1 MIREVPPEHRRRL
14 VVPEANAGRS
24 SVVVSLSFL
33 LATALSGLLGI
44 LIGVVLGEGVETDA
58 FLGAYSV
65 YLVFLLF
72 GANLRVAL
80 LPLLGAADDE
90 ARLRRRAQ
98 DLLDRIGATGFL
110 VAALVLIIAP
120 AAAWLLTSGA
130 HEGGFGIAAGTLA
143 ILAPAAYCQLIGA
156 AQSAVLAAGQ
166 RFSASAALFVA
177 SSATTV
183 ALATVLML
191 AIGALGAALGVLGG
205 AIVLAV
211 GHARYLARFGMASQ
225 PGLALLRERATYRV
239 ATGALAGAALPLAF
253 QVNLTIALGVV
264 SGAVGVV
271 TAYTYGYFVPLL
283 LTSLTGAS
291 IGFVSM
297 PSLVADV
304 RVRGRAAAED
314 YVRVFAPLGG
324 FLYIPLAAGCAFLGR
339 PVLEAVLVGPLSAE
353 TVKLLWDVL
362 LIFLAMG
369 LAWVLCTPVST
380 LELTLRRY
388 RSLTAI
394 ALASVALQAAA
405 VGVAAT
411 HGPRPAAVAH
421 ACVGALVAV
430 ALFVDV
436 FRRSAP
442 RVIAGVVAR
451 TLPAAA
457 LGLVFPAAAAV
468 TPAGWTAHVAAA
480 ALGLALYFAL
490 ALALWPDKRRR
501 LLALRV
507 RRYDATP

>member
-1 MIREVPPEHRRRL
+1 M
-14 VVPEANAGRS
+14 NAGRS
-24 SVVVSLSFL
+24 SVIVSLSFL

-44 LIGVVLGEGVETDA
+44 LIGVVLGEGAATDA

-80 LPLLGAADDE
+80 LPLLGTADDE
-90 ARLRRRAQ
+90 ASLRERAQ
-98 DLLDRIGATGFL
+98 DLLARIGATGIL
-110 VAALVLIIAP
+110 ITALVLVTAP

-130 HEGGFGIAAGTLA
+130 EGGGFGIAAGTLA

-156 AQSAVLAAGQ
+156 AQSAVLASGQ

-183 ALATVLML
+183 ALAAVLML
-191 AIGALGAALGVLGG
+191 IFGALGAASGVLGG
-205 AIVLAV
+205 AMVLAV
-211 GHARYLARFGMASQ
+211 GHARYLERFGVVSRTR
-225 PGLALLRERATYRV
+225 PGLLRERATYRL
-239 ATGALAGAALPLAF
+239 AAGALAGAALPLAF

-264 SGAVGVV
+264 TGVVGVV
-271 TAYTYGYFVPLL
+271 TAYTYGYFVPLV

-324 FLYIPLAAGCAFLGR
+324 FLYVPLAAGCAFLGR
-339 PVLEAVLVGPLSAE
+339 PVVEAVLVGPLSAD
-353 TVKLLWDVL
+353 TVRLLWNVL
-362 LIFLAMG
+362 VIFLVMG

-388 RSLTAI
+388 RSLTTI
-394 ALASVALQAAA
+394 ALGSIALQAAA
-405 VGVAAT
+405 VSVAAA
-411 HGPRPAAVAH
+411 HGPRAAAVAH
-421 ACVGALVAV
+421 ACVGTLVAV
-430 ALFVDV
+430 ALFIDM
-436 FRRSAP
+436 FRRSAV
-442 RVIAGVVAR
+442 RVLAGVVVR

-457 LGLVFPAAAAV
+457 LALVFPAAAAI
-468 TPAGWTAHVAAA
+468 TPSPWTAHVAAA
-480 ALGLALYFAL
+480 ALALVLYLVLAI
-490 ALALWPDKRRR
+490 ALWPDKRRR
-501 LLALRV
+501 LLALRA
-507 RRYDATP
+507 RRYDATPLTPQREQER